1 MRTEEIDARPG
12 WQDDLD
18 VWLRRVRAAIVGGFL
33 AGVLVGG
40 VGGRIAMLI
49 LRLTSTPAV
58 RGLESDD
65 GFAIGQ
71 ISGATVFLLILTG
84 VLGAIGGLAYLA
96 ARNWIPPRW
105 RAAVAALVAGSIGG
119 ADVIDPVGLDFN
131 VLGPLPLAVAMFV
144 ALPAAYGALM
154 SVLVERRLGAEHP
167 PSNVAVWVPCILF
180 ALAIGLTGEVGVAIL
195 TASAI
200 AWILH
205 RRVPALGAVW
215 ASGPVEWLGRALLA
229 AVTGVAAFRLVGD
242 AVDIL

>member
-1 MRTEEIDARPG
+1 MRTDDIDVRPR

-18 VWLRRVRAAIVGGFL
+18 VTLRRLRAAIVGGFF

-65 GFAIGQ
+65 GFVIGQ
-71 ISGATVFLLILTG
+71 ISTATIFLLLLTAA
-84 VLGAIGGLAYLA
+84 LGAAGGLVYLA
-96 ARNWIPPRW
+96 VRNWIPPRW
-105 RAAVAALVAGSIGG
+105 RAAVAAVVAGALGG
-119 ADVIDPVGLDFN
+119 AAVIDPVGLDFT
-131 VLGPLPLAVAMFV
+131 VLGPLPLAVAMFI

-154 SVLVERRLGAEHP
+154 SVWVERRLGADQP
-167 PSNVAVWVPCILF
+167 PSNVAVWVPCALF
-180 ALAIGLTGEVGVAIL
+180 ALAVALMGPTGVAIL
-195 TASAI
+195 TAAAI

-205 RRVPALGAVW
+205 RRAPAVAAVW
-215 ASGPVEWLGRALLA
+215 TSEPVVWLGRALLA
-229 AVTGVAAFRLVGD
+229 AVTVVAAYRLVGD

>member
-1 MRTEEIDARPG
+1 MQTEEIDVRPG
-12 WQDDLD
+12 WRDDLD
-18 VWLRRVRAAIVGGFL
+18 VTLRRLRAGIVGGFL

-65 GFAIGQ
+65 GFVIGQ
-71 ISGATVFLLILTG
+71 ISGATLFLLILTG
-84 VLGAIGGLAYLA
+84 VLGAIGGLVYLA
-96 ARNWIPPRW
+96 VRNWIPPPW
-105 RAAVAALVAGSIGG
+105 RVAVAAVVAGAIGG
-119 ADVIDPVGLDFN
+119 AAVIDPVGLDFT
-131 VLGPLPLAVAMFV
+131 VLGPLSLAVAMFV

-154 SVLVERRLGAEHP
+154 SVWVERRLGAEHP
-167 PSNVAVWVPCILF
+167 SSNVAVWVPCVLF
-180 ALAIGLTGEVGVAIL
+180 ALAIALTGSIGVAIL
-195 TASAI
+195 TAAAI

-215 ASGPVEWLGRALLA
+215 TSGPVVWLGRALLA
-229 AVTGVAAFRLVGD
+229 AVTIVAAFRLVGD